1 MTAPE
6 PPPVALVTGAGGGMG
21 RALLPLLHGAGF
33 TTLGLDVA
41 PPVTAGCVPLAC
53 DLTQPAAIE
62 ACVADLTCEQRRRVA
77 TVVHLAGVYPTV
89 AASEYSVELWD
100 RVFAVNVRSVFFLLQ
115 ALVRA
120 GVPALRT
127 VVLVSSAA
135 ARVGSRDPAYAA
147 SKAALLGLGRHLSL
161 ELAGLGV
168 RVNML
173 LPGLVDTPM
182 SQRQTPERRAHHAGR
197 TLVGRAGTP
206 EEIART
212 IMFLIG
218 DASSYLW
225 GASIDANGGM
235 VF

>member
-1 MTAPE
+1 MTAS
-6 PPPVALVTGAGGGMG
+6 
-21 RALLPLLHGAGF
+21 
-33 TTLGLDVA
+33 
-41 PPVTAGCVPLAC
+41 CVPVAC
-53 DLTQPAAIE
+53 DLSQPAAIA
-62 ACVADLTCEQRRRVA
+62 ACVADLTCEQRRGLA

-89 AASEYSVELWD
+89 AARDYSVELWD

-115 ALVRA
+115 VLVRA

-127 VVLVSSAA
+127 GVLTSSAA
-135 ARVGSRDPAYAA
+135 AKVSSRDPAYAA

-182 SQRQTPERRAHHAGR
+182 SQRQTPERRAYHAGR
-197 TLVGRAGTP
+197 TLASRTGTP
-206 EEIART
+206 EEMAQT
-212 IMFLIG
+212 IMFLIS